1 MLWRILQKEVV
12 PRGAPPTPAP
22 RVPVLGV
29 GWEDGPGLLFF

>member
-12 PRGAPPTPAP
+12 PGGAPPSPR

>member
-12 PRGAPPTPAP
+12 PGGASPPPH
-22 RVPVLGV
+22 VPVLGV